1 MKQCNGRQPHDL
13 DSLKLIMD
21 CRVKP
26 GKDARGGGTRRVN
39 DADEQPA
46 QPNAPL

>member
-1 MKQCNGRQPHDL
+1 MRRRNGQQPHDL

-26 GKDARGGGTRRVN
+26 GN
-39 DADEQPA
+39 DAHRVVRAVATTQR
-46 QPNAPL
+46 NHKLN